1 MKTAILLV
9 AALLSGC
16 NEDQQQADQC
26 MRTKLFESCMRSL
39 PAGPVSTQYN
49 DWAEGIDECE
59 SAAYY
64 QSIRRESQIKLE
76 CRP

>member
-1 MKTAILLV
+1 MKAAILLV
-9 AALLSGC
+9 GALLSGC
-16 NEDQQQADQC
+16 DEDPQQADQC

-49 DWAEGIDECE
+49 DWAEVINECG
-59 SAAYY
+59 SVAYY
-64 QSIRRESQIKLE
+64 QSLRRESQIKLE

>member
-1 MKTAILLV
+1 MKVAILIV

-16 NEDQQQADQC
+16 NKDPQKVDQC
-26 MRTKLFESCMRSL
+26 IRTKLFESCMRSL

-49 DWAEGIDECE
+49 DWDEVVNECE
-59 SAAYY
+59 NAAYY
-64 QSIRRESQIKLE
+64 QSLRRESQIKPE

>member
-1 MKTAILLV
+1 MKAAILLV
-9 AALLSGC
+9 AALMSGC
-16 NEDQQQADQC
+16 SADSPQVDQC

-49 DWAEGIDECE
+49 DWAEVINECE

-64 QSIRRESQIKLE
+64 QSLRSESQIKLE
-76 CRP
+76 CRL